1 MLGDTTS
8 NRSSILVG
16 SYNCFSYS
24 MEIKEKVMEEV
35 TISKAEYESLKE
47 ADAFLDALYAAG
59 LDSWEGYDLA
69 QDILNE

>member
-35 TISKAEYESLKE
+35 TISKEEYEALKQ
-47 ADAFLDALYAAG
+47 ADAFLDALKEAG
-59 LDSWEGYDLA
+59 VDNWDGYDYAL
-69 QDILNE
+69 DILNE